1 MADGPN
7 NPTPFPLNNDL
18 YDRLE
23 DGTDVFDRID
33 LEVTLKDDL
42 YEMVGG
48 AIKEAM
54 RLREGFPVR
63 LTASRVDSS
72 VAQPGSGAIIDLYL
86 AETGTL
92 IETYFERIA
101 ARVADFI
108 NRELP

>member
-1 MADGPN
+1 MADGPT

-48 AIKEAM
+48 AI
-54 RLREGFPVR
+54 
-63 LTASRVDSS
+63 
-72 VAQPGSGAIIDLYL
+72 
-86 AETGTL
+86 
-92 IETYFERIA
+92 
-101 ARVADFI
+101 
-108 NRELP
+108 

>member
-1 MADGPN
+1 
-7 NPTPFPLNNDL
+7 
-18 YDRLE
+18 
-23 DGTDVFDRID
+23 
-33 LEVTLKDDL
+33 
-42 YEMVGG
+42 
-48 AIKEAM
+48 M

-108 NRELP
+108 NQELP